1 MSAKPKDPN
10 SIRFNCHV
18 GTKLRNIRLL
28 HKMSQSDVAKEIN
41 VTFQQIQKYEKGY
54 NGLSAFLMDWLAHF
68 FNVPVSYFSDGFNFE
83 NFTSHLK
90 YEDKFPEINRCN
102 QVRNEKLYPNPNS
115 YNDISDSYIEEEIKT
130 IEQ

>member
-1 MSAKPKDPN
+1 MEEN
-10 SIRFNCHV
+10 FNIHL
-18 GTKLRNIRLL
+18 GKKLRMRRLSL
-28 HKMSQSDVAKEIN
+28 GLTQTKVAQAIN

-54 NGLSAFLMDWLAHF
+54 NGLSAFLMGWLAHF

>member
-10 SIRFNCHV
+10 SIRFNSHV

-28 HKMSQSDVAKEIN
+28 HK
-41 VTFQQIQKYEKGY
+41 KGY
-54 NGLSAFLMDWLAHF
+54 NGLSAFLMGWLAHF

>member
-1 MSAKPKDPN
+1 MEDN
-10 SIRFNCHV
+10 FNKHL
-18 GTKLRNIRLL
+18 GSKLKLRRLAL
-28 HKMSQSDVAKEIN
+28 GLTQTKVAKAIN

-54 NGLSAFLMDWLAHF
+54 NGLSLFLMGWLAHF
-68 FNVPVSYFSDGFNFE
+68 FNVPVSYFTDGFNFE

-115 YNDISDSYIEEEIKT
+115 YNDISDSYIEEEIKS

>member
-10 SIRFNCHV
+10 SIRFNIHV
-18 GTKLRNIRLL
+18 GTKLRNIRLKKQL
-28 HKMSQSDVAKEIN
+28 NQSKVASEIN
-41 VTFQQIQKYEKGY
+41 VTFQQIQKYEKGA
-54 NGLSAFLMDWLAHF
+54 NGLSAFLMGSLAHF
-68 FNVPVSYFSDGFNFE
+68 FDVQVSYFTEGFNFE

-115 YNDISDSYIEEEIKT
+115 YNDISDSYIEEEIKS

>member
-1 MSAKPKDPN
+1 MAQKKIPN
-10 SIRFNCHV
+10 PIDVHV
-18 GTKLRNIRLL
+18 GGRVRLRRRMERVSQEKLGEALG
-28 HKMSQSDVAKEIN
+28 

-54 NGLSAFLMDWLAHF
+54 NGLSAFLMGWLAHF